1 MIGDIIS
8 ALKFDFKSDSE
19 YVAIAR
25 GKYKLPTTIK
35 EGYKELKELWQLKKQ

>member
-1 MIGDIIS
+1 MIADIIE
-8 ALKFDFKSDSE
+8 ALRYDFKSDSE

-25 GKYKLPTTIK
+25 GKNKLPTTIK